1 MWIYENYVLIK
12 LNEGHNQ
19 IFTKNSTNNWNII
32 RRSFSYLILFYWSTY
47 LHLWHEKTSLLFLIC
62 KVQIVLFVYL
72 MRHSKE
78 SQIKRLTFTNTNSI
92 QRKYLDIMCNFIAI
106 MLAPKR
112 IFTLYSLNW
121 ASSIL
126 GFSYLLGLLKKVFSY
141 LHCSCIWCSHS
152 RNFWRRIFVWWR
164 RWRQISSWGQFPQH
178 HQQNDKE
185 EEDYRTL
192 K

>member
-1 MWIYENYVLIK
+1 MKDTIRFL
-12 LNEGHNQ
+12 L
-19 IFTKNSTNNWNII
+19 KNSTNNSNII

-47 LHLWHEKTSLLFLIC
+47 LHLWQGKTSLLFLIC
-62 KVQIVLFVYL
+62 KVQIVMFVYL

-126 GFSYLLGLLKKVFSY
+126 GFSYLLGLLKKFFHIYIAVVFDAVIPEISDGEFLSDDDGGAKY
-141 LHCSCIWCSHS
+141 HHEANSHNTTS
-152 RNFWRRIFVWWR
+152 RMIKRKRI
-164 RWRQISSWGQFPQH
+164 IEH
-178 HQQNDKE
+178 
-185 EEDYRTL
+185 
-192 K
+192 